1 MRVLL
6 VLALLLVAA
15 CQSSGPYSLQAQLGR
30 RLGNIAGHL
39 EPESLG
45 RTLSR
50 HMSNLQSTT
59 ERMVQVP
66 TRLRNLESGVR
77 GVLGAEGNRVSQL
90 GAGVENFVEI
100 GFGRLDRTLRRFGN
114 PSPAWREHLSLARI
128 LARFEGALLSL
139 GTTLGLDRRIL
150 PMPGDPERQTDPNQ
164 PPGPTP
170 TLWDRIFYRLRL

>member
-6 VLALLLVAA
+6 VLALLLAA

-39 EPESLG
+39 EPESIS
-45 RTLSR
+45 RNFAR

-77 GVLGAEGNRVSQL
+77 GAMAWEGNRVAQL
-90 GAGVENFVEI
+90 GAGVENFVDT
-100 GFGRLDRTLRRFGN
+100 GFRRLDRTVRRFGN
-114 PSPAWREHLSLARI
+114 PSPAWKEHLSLARI

-164 PPGPTP
+164 PPGPAP
-170 TLWDRIFYRLRL
+170 TLWDRILYRLRL

>member
-6 VLALLLVAA
+6 IGALVLAAA
-15 CQSSGPYSLQAQLGR
+15 CQSSGPHSLQAQLGR

-39 EPESLG
+39 EPESIS
-45 RTLSR
+45 RNLSR

-66 TRLRNLESGVR
+66 TRLRNLESDLRRTLV
-77 GVLGAEGNRVSQL
+77 AEGNRTARL
-90 GAGVENFVEI
+90 GAGVEDFVDT
-100 GFGRLDRTLRRFGN
+100 GFDRLDRNLRRFSN

-150 PMPGDPERQTDPNQ
+150 TMPEDPERQTDPNR
-164 PPGPTP
+164 PPGPVP